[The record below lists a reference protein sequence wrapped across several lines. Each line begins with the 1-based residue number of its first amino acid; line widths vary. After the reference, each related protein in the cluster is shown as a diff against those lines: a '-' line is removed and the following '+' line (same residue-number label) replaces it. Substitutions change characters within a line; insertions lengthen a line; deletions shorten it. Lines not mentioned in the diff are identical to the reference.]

1 MNKSRN
7 TTTDSEDT
15 RMNPEEAV
23 GEARRS
29 FLKTAG
35 KFAVYTPPAVMML
48 MKPGYA
54 RMNKSMTGRPH
65 RQHGDNGIGN
75 GLDGQPPGNPK
86 PNDTYG
92 VHKGRRPYVEDR

>member
-1 MNKSRN
+1 MNKSKH
-7 TTTDSEDT
+7 TTIEDT
-15 RMNPEEAV
+15 PINPEEAV
-23 GEARRS
+23 GQARRS

-65 RQHGDNGIGN
+65 HYHRDNGIGN
-75 GLDGQPPGNPK
+75 GLDGQPPGHPK
-86 PNDTYG
+86 PNDTRG
-92 VHKGRRPYVEDR
+92 VHKGRRPYVENR

>member
-1 MNKSRN
+1 MNKSEN
-7 TTTDSEDT
+7 TTEATPV
-15 RMNPEEAV
+15 NPEEAV
-23 GEARRS
+23 GQARRS

-65 RQHGDNGIGN
+65 HGKRGDHGGHHEGGHHEGRHRERKRERRQ
-75 GLDGQPPGNPK
+75 
-86 PNDTYG
+86 
-92 VHKGRRPYVEDR
+92 RPV

>member
-1 MNKSRN
+1 MNKSKK
-7 TTTDSEDT
+7 TTTEDAP
-15 RMNPEEAV
+15 MNPEDAA
-23 GEARRS
+23 GQSRRD

-65 RQHGDNGIGN
+65 HHHGDNGIGN
-75 GLDGQPPGNPK
+75 GMDGQPPGHPK
-86 PNDTYG
+86 PNDTRG

>member
-1 MNKSRN
+1 MKKSRH
-7 TTTDSEDT
+7 TITDSEDT
-15 RMNPEEAV
+15 PISPEEAV
-23 GEARRS
+23 GQARRS

-65 RQHGDNGIGN
+65 HHDKQGHHGGHHKERHEGHHQRRHEGRHAGRQ
-75 GLDGQPPGNPK
+75 
-86 PNDTYG
+86 
-92 VHKGRRPYVEDR
+92 R

>member
-1 MNKSRN
+1 MNKSKK
-7 TTTDSEDT
+7 TTTEDT
-15 RMNPEEAV
+15 PMNPEDAA
-23 GEARRS
+23 GQSRRD

-65 RQHGDNGIGN
+65 RGQGGQGHHHGGN
-75 GLDGQPPGNPK
+75 NDGG
-86 PNDTYG
+86 YRHG
-92 VHKGRRPYVEDR
+92 GGKGRYGRPS

>member
-7 TTTDSEDT
+7 TSIDREDSPV
-15 RMNPEEAV
+15 NPEEAV
-23 GEARRS
+23 GQARRS

-35 KFAVYTPPAVMML
+35 KFAIYTPPAVMML

-65 RQHGDNGIGN
+65 HHGNNGIGN
-75 GLDGQPPGNPK
+75 GMDGQPRGNPK
-86 PNDTYG
+86 PNDIRG
-92 VHKGRRPYVEDR
+92 VHKGRRPRVEDR

>member
-1 MNKSRN
+1 MNKSKK
-7 TTTDSEDT
+7 TTTEDT
-15 RMNPEEAV
+15 PMNPEDAA
-23 GEARRS
+23 GQSRRD

-65 RQHGDNGIGN
+65 RGQGGQSHHHGGN
-75 GLDGQPPGNPK
+75 NDGGYRHGGG
-86 PNDTYG
+86 TGRYG
-92 VHKGRRPYVEDR
+92 RPS

>member
-1 MNKSRN
+1 MNKSKN
-7 TTTDSEDT
+7 TTIEDT
-15 RMNPEEAV
+15 PINPEEAV
-23 GEARRS
+23 GQARRS

-65 RQHGDNGIGN
+65 HGHHDGGHHEGGHHRGRERKRERRQ
-75 GLDGQPPGNPK
+75 
-86 PNDTYG
+86 
-92 VHKGRRPYVEDR
+92 RPV

>member
-1 MNKSRN
+1 
-7 TTTDSEDT
+7 
-15 RMNPEEAV
+15 MNPEETV
-23 GEARRS
+23 GQARRN

-48 MKPGYA
+48 MKPAYA

-65 RQHGDNGIGN
+65 HRHHGNNGIGN
-75 GLDGQPPGNPK
+75 GMDGQPWGNPK
-86 PNDTYG
+86 PNDTRG